1 MEAVS
6 SLSVARQ
13 GAKWDISRIGR
24 LFVFIFSAGFLC
36 PNVWIEGMD
45 LMTLHDKNDEN
56 IAR

>member
-1 MEAVS
+1 
-6 SLSVARQ
+6 VARC
-13 GAKWDISRIGR
+13 GR

-45 LMTLHDKNDEN
+45 LMTLHDKNDSG